1 MLLGKSRV
9 PCCSAGA
16 GSAASDEGASD
27 AASEAA
33 SAGDDAFFDVD
44 NADDAASFVTARSS
58 PSASMR

>member
-1 MLLGKSRV
+1 MR
-9 PCCSAGA
+9 CCTGA

-44 NADDAASFVTARSS
+44 NADDTASFVTARSS